1 MPRDSVT
8 SGPGGALF
16 DWDGVVVDSS
26 AQHERSWQLLADE
39 NGKRLP
45 PDHFLRGFG
54 MKNQEIIRDLLG
66 WCDDPQEIEALS
78 LRKEVLY
85 RMVVQKEGIMPIPG
99 AVELLRL
106 LNGRGVA
113 CAVAS
118 STHRENITSA
128 LERMGMRHLFATVVS
143 AEDVTIGKPDPEVFM
158 TSAKAIGCDCHR
170 CVVFEDAV
178 VGIQAGRA
186 AGMKVVAVA
195 TTNTLDKL
203 QDANLAVESLYHVD
217 WPTLELLFS
226 G

>member
-1 MPRDSVT
+1 MPQDSVT
-8 SGPGGALF
+8 SSCIGALF

-26 AQHERSWQLLADE
+26 AQHERSWELLADE

-54 MKNQEIIRDLLG
+54 MKNQEIVRGLLE
-66 WCDDPQEIEALS
+66 WCDDPREIEALS

-85 RMVVQKEGIMPIPG
+85 RQVVQEEGIAPIPG
-99 AVELLRL
+99 AVELLHL
-106 LNGRGVA
+106 LNERGVA

-118 STHRENITSA
+118 STHRENITSG
-128 LERMGMRHLFATVVS
+128 LEKIGISHLFAAVVS
-143 AEDVTIGKPDPEVFM
+143 AEDVTVGKPDPEVFVKC
-158 TSAKAIGCDCHR
+158 AKAIGREQHR

-178 VGIQAGRA
+178 VGIQAGQA

-195 TTNTLDKL
+195 TTNSLDKL
-203 QDANLAVESLYHVD
+203 LDANLAVESLEHVD
-217 WPTLELLFS
+217 WTTLELLFS

>member
-1 MPRDSVT
+1 MPQDSVT
-8 SGPGGALF
+8 SGPIGALF

-26 AQHERSWQLLADE
+26 AQHERSWELLADE

-54 MKNQEIIRDLLG
+54 MKNQEIIRDFLA
-66 WCDDPQEIEALS
+66 WCDDPREIETLS

-85 RMVVQKEGIMPIPG
+85 RKVVQKEGIMPIPG

-106 LNGRGVA
+106 LNERGVA

-118 STHRENITSA
+118 STHRENITNA
-128 LERMGMRHLFATVVS
+128 LKRMGISHLFATVVS
-143 AEDVTIGKPDPEVFM
+143 AEDVTAGKPDPEVFV
-158 TSAKAIGCDCHR
+158 TSAKAIGCECHR

-178 VGIQAGRA
+178 VGIQAGQA

-195 TTNTLDKL
+195 TTNSLDKL
-203 QDANLAVESLYHVD
+203 QDANLAVETLEHID